1 VQRLVKAAK
10 KHKIEVALDI
20 AFQTSPD
27 HPWVKEHPQWFRHRA
42 DGTIAYAEN
51 PPKKYED
58 VYPLDFDTEDWPAL
72 WEALLDVMRFW
83 LDQGVRVFRVDNPHT
98 KPFAF
103 WEWAIGQLRATDPD
117 VLFLAEAFTR
127 PRVMHRLA
135 KIGFSQS
142 VTYFTWRNA
151 KWEIEEYFNELAH
164 GPGAEYFRPNVWPN
178 TPDILHETLQRGSR
192 GTFMAC
198 FVLDACL
205 SASYGIYGP
214 AFELML
220 REPREEG
227 SEEYLHSEKFEVRHW
242 DLDAPTSLR
251 HFIARVNRIRQAH
264 PALHRNDTLQFHRVD
279 NDQLIC
285 WSKRGA
291 DGRDVVLVVVNIDPW
306 HEQVGWLNLDLGAL
320 GLEPWDTFVV
330 KDELTNAHYE
340 WHGADNF
347 VQLDPNSVPAHIF
360 SIESR

>member
-1 VQRLVKAAK
+1 
-10 KHKIEVALDI
+10 
-20 AFQTSPD
+20 
-27 HPWVKEHPQWFRHRA
+27 
-42 DGTIAYAEN
+42 
-51 PPKKYED
+51 
-58 VYPLDFDTEDWPAL
+58 
-72 WEALLDVMRFW
+72 
-83 LDQGVRVFRVDNPHT
+83 
-98 KPFAF
+98 
-103 WEWAIGQLRATDPD
+103 
-117 VLFLAEAFTR
+117 LFLAEAFTR

-192 GTFMAC
+192 GTFMAR
-198 FVLDACL
+198 FVLGACL

-264 PALHRNDTLQFHRVD
+264 PALQRNDTLQFHRVD

-285 WSKRGA
+285 WSKRAA
-291 DGRDVVLVVVNIDPW
+291 DGRDVVLAVVNIDPW
-306 HEQVGWLNLDLGAL
+306 HEQAGWLNLDLGAL
-320 GLEPWDTFVV
+320 GLEPWETFVV
-330 KDELTNAHYE
+330 TDELTNAHYE

-347 VQLDPNSVPAHIF
+347 VQLDPDSVPAHIF